1 MGVSLQQVAPSAIGR
16 GSVVSIAILEEVELI
31 SLVLS

>member
-1 MGVSLQQVAPSAIGR
+1 VAPSAIGK

-31 SLVLS
+31 TSVLS